1 MHMVYFACYIVYYYY
16 ALLVVWVCDVIVQ
29 KGLTALHHCIFRGQ
43 LAVMR
48 TLVKEFNQ
56 DPDVIDKVSHGC
68 MWDTQAA
75 I

>member
-1 MHMVYFACYIVYYYY
+1 MLYSIYY
-16 ALLVVWVCDVIVQ
+16 ALLDVWVCDVIVQ
-29 KGLTALHHCIFRGQ
+29 KGLSALHHCIFRGQ